1 MKRTNDFL
9 VGLTVI
15 ASVVV
20 LTVAI
25 LWVKQSDIGR
35 QRSEVRARFRD
46 VGSIRVGAQVVIRGV
61 KAGRVEAIA
70 LSPSGWVEA
79 TLALDPNA
87 TLPANPVVLLN
98 ESSLFGEWQATIL
111 GRDALPRDETVA
123 RQIAAADQ
131 GGGVLPGA
139 TLPDIAQLTAV
150 AGRIAGDVASV
161 AERVE
166 VAFDDK
172 AARELRS
179 SIRNFADLSTQLAQT
194 ARDQSK
200 NLTTMSSDVR
210 EGVNSLVSASRDV
223 KSISARFDSS
233 TSRGEVRSIVDN
245 AAIAARELRETS
257 QRLLAISGRLS
268 SSEERLSRFIANS
281 DSVMTKINRG
291 DGSLGLLVNDPS
303 LYRSAD
309 STLRELQSLI
319 ADMKRNPKKY
329 VNVKIF

>member
-9 VGLTVI
+9 VGLTII

-20 LTVAI
+20 LTLAI

-61 KAGRVEAIA
+61 KAGRVEAIMLA
-70 LSPSGWVEA
+70 PDGWVEA
-79 TLALDPNA
+79 ILALDPNA
-87 TLPANPVVLLN
+87 TLPPHPVVLLN

-123 RQIAAADQ
+123 RQIADADK
-131 GGGVLPGA
+131 GGGLLPGA

-172 AARELRS
+172 AARELRT
-179 SIRNFADLSTQLAQT
+179 SIRNFADLSAQLAQT

-245 AAIAARELRETS
+245 AAIAAQELRETS
-257 QRLLAISGRLS
+257 RRLLAISGRLN

-281 DSVMTKINRG
+281 DAVMTKLNRG